1 MNMVVIRCTE
11 CSVES
16 EVPATCIAVTATAGD
31 QHDVGEAEASWFCLA
46 CRSLVRRL
54 TGGPATQALALCGA
68 WVIDRADEKLPHPE
82 DPPGGEA
89 FTPDDLLEFHELL
102 TGSVLEQLLNADRH

>member
-1 MNMVVIRCTE
+1 MNVVVIRCTE

-16 EVPATCIAVTATAGD
+16 EVPATCIAVTSTAGD
-31 QHDVGEAEASWFCLA
+31 QEAESEASWFCLA

-54 TGGPATQALALCGA
+54 IGEPATQALALCGA
-68 WVIDRADEKLPHPE
+68 WVIDRADEKLTHPE

-89 FTPDDLLEFHELL
+89 FTPDDLLAFHELL
-102 TGSVLEQLLNADRH
+102 TDSVLEQLLNADRHA